1 MNPETVIALCEKD
14 MTFVKQQRKHY
25 RKLVKTDPSHL
36 LVQLSYLYAKSLLS
50 QPQVTSN
57 KPCDKESEEKSRD
70 TTLLDENNEL
80 KDEINELKDQINELK
95 EQNERF
101 RQRIEV
107 LRTHNV
113 PKLKQDLSYYK
124 QQYDNQTEII
134 KELRRENE
142 ILKGNP
148 IQTKRPTLSM
158 LY

>member
-1 MNPETVIALCEKD
+1 MEQINQENSIKLRNIITDNGFIWGNDRQKRDFPASV
-14 MTFVKQQRKHY
+14 
-25 RKLVKTDPSHL
+25 RKLSRNCPKTFALNYFLNNVNPLREFNTD
-36 LVQLSYLYAKSLLS
+36 VI
-50 QPQVTSN
+50 
-57 KPCDKESEEKSRD
+57 DK
-70 TTLLDENNEL
+70 NNEL
-80 KDEINELKDQINELK
+80 KDEINELK
-95 EQNERF
+95 EQNERL

-107 LRTHNV
+107 LRTHIDNI

>member
-25 RKLVKTDPSHL
+25 RKLVKTDSSHL
-36 LVQLSYLYAKSLLS
+36 LVQLSYLYAKLLC
-50 QPQVTSN
+50 QPQSTGLTSN
-57 KPCDKESEEKSRD
+57 KESAEKSR
-70 TTLLDENNEL
+70 ENNEL
-80 KDEINELKDQINELK
+80 KDEINELKDEINELK
-95 EQNERF
+95 EQNKRF

-107 LRTHNV
+107 LRTHNF
-113 PKLKQDLSYYK
+113 PKLKEDLSYYK

-142 ILKGNP
+142 ILKGNA